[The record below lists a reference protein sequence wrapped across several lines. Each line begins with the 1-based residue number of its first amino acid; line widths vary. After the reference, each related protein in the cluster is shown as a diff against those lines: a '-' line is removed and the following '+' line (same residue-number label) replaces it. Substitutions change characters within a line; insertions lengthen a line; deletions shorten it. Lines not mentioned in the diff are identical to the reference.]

1 MSGQYKIKSLLCA
14 AAFVLLAVAAVLVVK
29 YWHHTLPAEE
39 CGEVYCRYSNRDDLK
54 VSFLKDFR
62 IDDST
67 TVDVTTL
74 TAKDSAGWESLQREM
89 NRSEE
94 TIELAREGI
103 NNGNHPIT
111 MYPCE
116 TGHPERRC
124 SDPDKNK
131 WLVIMMH
138 TERTI
143 YVFHTIDEK
152 QSRVIRT
159 KKMKETINKTTEK

>member
-74 TAKDSAGWESLQREM
+74 TAKDSAGWENLMREM
-89 NRSEE
+89 NRPESL
-94 TIELAREGI
+94 IELMRKAVDEG
-103 NNGNHPIT
+103 
-111 MYPCE
+111 
-116 TGHPERRC
+116 
-124 SDPDKNK
+124 
-131 WLVIMMH
+131 
-138 TERTI
+138 
-143 YVFHTIDEK
+143 
-152 QSRVIRT
+152 
-159 KKMKETINKTTEK
+159 

>member
-62 IDDST
+62 INDST
-67 TVDVTTL
+67 TVDVTTI
-74 TAKDSAGWESLQREM
+74 TAKDSAGWEALQREM

-94 TIELAREGI
+94 AIERSRNRIKEG
-103 NNGNHPIT
+103 HYVLT
-111 MYPCE
+111 DYYCE
-116 TGHPERRC
+116 IGQPEHRIPFKEGEC
-124 SDPDKNK
+124 
-131 WLVIMMH
+131 WLV
-138 TERTI
+138 
-143 YVFHTIDEK
+143 YVNHKEKTFYIFHIINHE
-152 QSRVIRT
+152 QGYLIIRS
-159 KKMKETINKTTEK
+159 KTRELYNNRII